1 MIVEC
6 IENPYVPF
14 SKIERGEVFVD
25 DNREY
30 YMKVDLTLNG
40 GKPILNSVN
49 LHNGAAYFFP
59 ENELVRR
66 VNAKV
71 QIIKGE

>member
-1 MIVEC
+1 MTIEY
-6 IENPYVPF
+6 IENPYISF

-25 DNREY
+25 DSQECY
-30 YMKVDLTLNG
+30 IKVDLTLNG
-40 GKPILNSVN
+40 GKPTLNSVN
-49 LHNGAAYFFP
+49 LHNGVAYFFP
-59 ENELVRR
+59 ENESVRR